1 MKAEWKEL
9 MKASESLLKISND
22 QFDLDSVA
30 SSMKELSKASY
41 VALNLFDEKT
51 GKLNTVSVVGFS
63 NAVERSSKLLNYDL
77 RKKSWFPDPDRMSLI
92 EKNKVTRYK
101 HLTDFITNS
110 VSQKSVENFQKELKI
125 GNTYVIRI
133 SKEERLIGDFTLMF
147 KKGKRLKN
155 KDSVAVYAEFVGL
168 FLEKQKAEEKVE
180 KNRHRLRTIID
191 SVPSMIFVKN
201 ADGLFLEAN
210 KAVGDRLGL
219 KITEVVG
226 KYHADIH
233 PDLDEVNKI
242 LEEDRIIL
250 SGEEDIFVNTET
262 YRDEFD
268 QLHWLQV
275 MKIKGPEELYGEPI
289 VIGVANDITELK
301 MYEDRLKNTNQKL
314 EEEKKLAQVANKA
327 KSEFLTNMSHELRT
341 PLNGVIGF
349 SELLKDT
356 QLEPVQE
363 EYLDIVIYSAKT
375 LLSIISDILDFS
387 VIEAG
392 KVQLKPEEV
401 NLKTLIQDTISILRS
416 TVEKKGIHLLINVSK
431 DTPTTVLVDPIRLK
445 QILLNLLGNAV
456 KFTKKGKV
464 ELIVR
469 RGQEEKRNNLINL
482 LFAVK
487 DTGIGIKKEN
497 QKTIFEA
504 FNQEDYSIT
513 REYGGTG
520 LGLSI
525 TNSLLEKMN
534 SSLSLESEYGKGSVF
549 SFILNLPYL

>member
-1 MKAEWKEL
+1 MK
-9 MKASESLLKISND
+9 ITND

-63 NAVERSSKLLNYDL
+63 NAVERSYKLLNYDL

-401 NLKTLIQDTISILRS
+401 NLKTLIQDTVSILKS
-416 TVEKKGIHLLINVSK
+416 TAEKKGILLLINVSK
-431 DTPTTVLVDPIRLK
+431 DTPTTVLVDSIRLK